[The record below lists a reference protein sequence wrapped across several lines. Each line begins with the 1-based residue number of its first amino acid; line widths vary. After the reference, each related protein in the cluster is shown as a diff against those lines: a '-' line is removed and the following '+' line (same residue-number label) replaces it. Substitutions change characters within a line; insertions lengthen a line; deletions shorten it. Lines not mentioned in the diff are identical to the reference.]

1 MDTLVRILTISTTA
15 SMPIFILLEA
25 RKKKKKYAYSKL
37 VSASTN

>member
-1 MDTLVRILTISTTA
+1 MDTLVRILSTTA
-15 SMPIFILLEA
+15 SMPIFILEA

>member
-15 SMPIFILLEA
+15 SMPIFILEA